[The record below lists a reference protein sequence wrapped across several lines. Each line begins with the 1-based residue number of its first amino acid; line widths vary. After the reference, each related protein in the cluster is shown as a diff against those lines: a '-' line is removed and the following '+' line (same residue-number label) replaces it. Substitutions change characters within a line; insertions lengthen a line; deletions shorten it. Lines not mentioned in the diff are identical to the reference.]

1 MNPIY
6 WNDAI
11 RKLGASDPILKKIIE
26 KNQDKV
32 LTTRR
37 NAFDTLIKAII
48 GQQISVKA
56 AESVY
61 NKLVDRIGPKVNPKI
76 VQSCQRETLKQVGL
90 SRQKVDYILN
100 ISEFFI
106 QNPDLVSDEYLEIA
120 SIADITN
127 NFIKIKGIGSWT
139 VEMFLIFYAMK
150 PDILPLKDIGLL
162 NAIKNVYNLRQLSKE
177 DQLEKIVEIS
187 DCWRPYRTVATWYLW
202 LFIDDE
208 LVEY

>member
-1 MNPIY
+1 MQPIY

-11 RKLGASDPILKKIIE
+11 LKLSLSDPILKKIIE
-26 KNQDKV
+26 KNQNKI
-32 LTTRR
+32 LTTKQ
-37 NAFDTLIKAII
+37 NAFATIIKAII

-61 NKLVDRIGPKVNPKI
+61 NKLLSKI
-76 VQSCQRETLKQVGL
+76 DFKLKPEIIVSFEKDTLKSAGL
-90 SRQKVDYILN
+90 SRQKIDYIFH

-106 QNPDLVSDEYLEIA
+106 QNPNLTSDLYLQKA
-120 SIADITN
+120 SIDDIKN

-139 VEMFLIFYAMK
+139 IEMFLIFYAMK
-150 PDILPLKDIGLL
+150 PDILPMKDIGLL
-162 NAIKNVYNLRQLSKE
+162 NAIKNVYDLHQLSKVA
-177 DQLEKIVEIS
+177 QLEKIIEIS
-187 DCWRPYRTVATWYLW
+187 ECWRPYRTVATWYLW

>member
-1 MNPIY
+1 MKPIY

-11 RKLGASDPILKKIIE
+11 RKLGASDPILKKIIDI
-26 KNQDKV
+26 NRDKV

>member
-1 MNPIY
+1 MKPIY
-6 WNDAI
+6 WNGAI
-11 RKLGASDPILKKIIE
+11 RKLGTSDPILKKIIE
-26 KNQDKV
+26 QNQDKV

-61 NKLVDRIGPKVNPKI
+61 NKLVDRIGPKINPEI
-76 VQSCQRETLKQVGL
+76 LQSLERDTLKQVGL

-106 QNPDLVSDEYLEIA
+106 QNPDLVSDEYLQMA
-120 SIADITN
+120 SISDITN

-162 NAIKNVYNLRQLSKE
+162 NAIKNIYDLHQLSKE

-187 DCWRPYRTVATWYLW
+187 DHWRPYRTVATWYLW

-208 LVEY
+208 VVEY

>member
-1 MNPIY
+1 MKPIY

-26 KNQDKV
+26 QNQDKV
-32 LTTRR
+32 LTTRK

-61 NKLVDRIGPKVNPKI
+61 NKLVDRIGPKVNPEI
-76 VQSCQRETLKQVGL
+76 LQSLERDTLKQVGL

-106 QNPDLVSDEYLEIA
+106 QNLDLVSDEYLQMA
-120 SIADITN
+120 SISDITN

-162 NAIKNVYNLRQLSKE
+162 NAIKNIYDLHQLSKE

-187 DCWRPYRTVATWYLW
+187 DHWRPYRTVATWYLW

-208 LVEY
+208 VVEY

>member
-1 MNPIY
+1 MKPIY

-32 LTTRR
+32 LTTRK

-61 NKLVDRIGPKVNPKI
+61 NKLVDRIGPKVNPEI
-76 VQSCQRETLKQVGL
+76 LQSLERDTLKQVGL

-106 QNPDLVSDEYLEIA
+106 QNLDLVSDEYLQMA
-120 SIADITN
+120 SISDITN

-162 NAIKNVYNLRQLSKE
+162 NAIKNVYDLGQLNKD
-177 DQLEKIVEIS
+177 DQLEKIVKIS
-187 DCWRPYRTVATWYLW
+187 DHWRPYRTVATWYLW

>member
-1 MNPIY
+1 MKPIY

-11 RKLGASDPILKKIIE
+11 RKLGVSDPILKKIIE

-37 NAFDTLIKAII
+37 NAFDTLVKAII

-61 NKLVDRIGPKVNPKI
+61 NKLVNRIGPKVNPKI
-76 VQSCQRETLKQVGL
+76 IQSCESENLKQAGL
-90 SRQKVDYILN
+90 SRQKVEYILN

-106 QNPDLVSDEYLEIA
+106 KNPELVSDEYLAIA

-177 DQLEKIVEIS
+177 HQLEKIVEIS

>member
-1 MNPIY
+1 MKPIY

-61 NKLVDRIGPKVNPKI
+61 NKLVDRIGPRVNPKI
-76 VQSCQRETLKQVGL
+76 VQSYQRETLKQVGL

-106 QNPDLVSDEYLEIA
+106 QNPDLVSDEYLEKA

-162 NAIKNVYNLRQLSKE
+162 NAIKNVYDLRQLSKE

>member
-1 MNPIY
+1 MKPIY

-11 RKLGASDPILKKIIE
+11 RKLGTSDPILKKIIE
-26 KNQDKV
+26 QNQDKV

-61 NKLVDRIGPKVNPKI
+61 NKLVDRIGPKVNPEI
-76 VQSCQRETLKQVGL
+76 LQSLERDTLKQVGL

-106 QNPDLVSDEYLEIA
+106 QNPDLVSDEYLQMA
-120 SIADITN
+120 SISDITN

-162 NAIKNVYNLRQLSKE
+162 NAIKNIYDLHQLSKE

-187 DCWRPYRTVATWYLW
+187 DHWRPYRTVATWYLW

-208 LVEY
+208 VVEY

>member
-1 MNPIY
+1 MKPIY

-61 NKLVDRIGPKVNPKI
+61 KKLVDRIGPKVGPKI

-162 NAIKNVYNLRQLSKE
+162 NAIKNVYDLRQLSKE

>member
-1 MNPIY
+1 MKPIY

-61 NKLVDRIGPKVNPKI
+61 NKLVDRIGPKVSPTI

-162 NAIKNVYNLRQLSKE
+162 NAIKNVYDLRQLSKE

>member
-1 MNPIY
+1 MKPIY

-177 DQLEKIVEIS
+177 DQLEKIVAIS

>member
-1 MNPIY
+1 MKPIY

-76 VQSCQRETLKQVGL
+76 VQSCQRQTLKQVGL

-106 QNPDLVSDEYLEIA
+106 QNQAYDPV
-120 SIADITN
+120 
-127 NFIKIKGIGSWT
+127 
-139 VEMFLIFYAMK
+139 
-150 PDILPLKDIGLL
+150 DIL
-162 NAIKNVYNLRQLSKE
+162 E
-177 DQLEKIVEIS
+177 
-187 DCWRPYRTVATWYLW
+187 
-202 LFIDDE
+202 
-208 LVEY
+208 

>member
-1 MNPIY
+1 MKPIY

-11 RKLGASDPILKKIIE
+11 RKLGASDPILKKIIDI
-26 KNQDKV
+26 NRDKV

-61 NKLVDRIGPKVNPKI
+61 NKLVDRIGPIVDPQI
-76 VQSCQRETLKQVGL
+76 VQSCQRQTLKQVGL

-177 DQLEKIVEIS
+177 DQLEKIVAIS

>member
-1 MNPIY
+1 MKPIY

-11 RKLGASDPILKKIIE
+11 RKLGASDPILKKIID

-61 NKLVDRIGPKVNPKI
+61 NKLVDRIGPIVNPKI
-76 VQSCQRETLKQVGL
+76 VQSCQRQTLKQVGL

>member
-1 MNPIY
+1 MKPIY

>member
-1 MNPIY
+1 MKPIY

-106 QNPDLVSDEYLEIA
+106 QNPDLVSDEYLEKA

-162 NAIKNVYNLRQLSKE
+162 NAIKNVYDLRQLSKE

>member
-1 MNPIY
+1 MKPIY

-61 NKLVDRIGPKVNPKI
+61 NKLVDRIGPKVSPKI

-127 NFIKIKGIGSWT
+127 NFIKIKGIGNRK
-139 VEMFLIFYAMK
+139 VEKILIFYTMK
-150 PDILPLKDIGLL
+150 HDILPLKDIGLL
-162 NAIKNVYNLRQLSKE
+162 NAIKNVYDLRQLSKE

>member
-1 MNPIY
+1 MKPIY

-106 QNPDLVSDEYLEIA
+106 QNPDLVSDEYLEKA

>member
-1 MNPIY
+1 MKPIY

-11 RKLGASDPILKKIIE
+11 RKLGASDPILKKIID

-76 VQSCQRETLKQVGL
+76 VQSCQRQTLKQVGL

-106 QNPDLVSDEYLEIA
+106 QNPDLVSDEYLEKA

-162 NAIKNVYNLRQLSKE
+162 NAIKNVYDLRQLSKE

>member
-1 MNPIY
+1 MKPIY

-11 RKLGASDPILKKIIE
+11 RKLGVSDPILKKIIE

-61 NKLVDRIGPKVNPKI
+61 NKLVNRIGPKVNPKI
-76 VQSCQRETLKQVGL
+76 IQSCESETLKQVGL
-90 SRQKVDYILN
+90 SRQKVEYILN

-106 QNPDLVSDEYLEIA
+106 KNPELVSDEYLAIA

-177 DQLEKIVEIS
+177 HQLEKIVEIS

>member
-1 MNPIY
+1 MKPIY

-106 QNPDLVSDEYLEIA
+106 QNPDLVSDEYLEKA

-187 DCWRPYRTVATWYLW
+187 NCWRPYRTVATWYLW

>member
-1 MNPIY
+1 MC
-6 WNDAI
+6 I
-11 RKLGASDPILKKIIE
+11 RDS
-26 KNQDKV
+26 
-32 LTTRR
+32 
-37 NAFDTLIKAII
+37 
-48 GQQISVKA
+48 
-56 AESVY
+56 
-61 NKLVDRIGPKVNPKI
+61 
-76 VQSCQRETLKQVGL
+76 
-90 SRQKVDYILN
+90 ILN

-106 QNPDLVSDEYLEIA
+106 QNPDLVSDEYLEKA

-177 DQLEKIVEIS
+177 DQLEKIVAIS